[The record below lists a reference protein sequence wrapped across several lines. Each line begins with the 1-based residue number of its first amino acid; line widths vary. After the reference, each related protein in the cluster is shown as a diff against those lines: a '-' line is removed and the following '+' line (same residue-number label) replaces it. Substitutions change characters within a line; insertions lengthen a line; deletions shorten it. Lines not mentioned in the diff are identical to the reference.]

1 VWSGFSLRQ
10 NRGALT
16 IGKVMQR
23 VEFTNTVLRDGHQ
36 SLAATRM
43 RTEQML
49 PALADLDALGFYQM
63 EAWGGATIDACLRY
77 LGQNPFECITALK
90 RGAPQTPHSMLLR
103 GQNIV
108 QYPSFADD
116 VVEAFVNCTA
126 RRGMDVLRIFAALN
140 DARNLEVSIRAIL
153 AAGTMPFPTRAG
165 GGTRHHVM
173 RIDGGRHDVEVAE
186 AAS

>member
-1 VWSGFSLRQ
+1 
-10 NRGALT
+10 
-16 IGKVMQR
+16 MQR

-49 PALADLDALGFYQM
+49 PALADLDALGFYQQ
-63 EAWGGATIDACLRY
+63 ETWGGATIDACLRY
-77 LGQNPFECITALK
+77 LGENPFDRITALK
-90 RGAPQTPHSMLLR
+90 KGAPQTLHSMLLR

-108 QYPSFADD
+108 QYTSFADD
-116 VVEAFVNCTA
+116 VVEAFINCTA
-126 RRGMDVLRIFAALN
+126 SRGMDVLRIFDALN
-140 DARNLEVSIRAIL
+140 DPCNLEVSIRATL

-173 RIDGGRHDVEVAE
+173 RIDGGRCNVEVAE
-186 AAS
+186 VAS